1 MVGGI
6 LEMAE
11 LNEIK
16 GRRKAAILLV
26 LLGPEKASKV
36 YKHLDEQMIEI
47 LTLEIAAV
55 RRIDPGQKETVLKEA
70 QEIIMAREFLDR
82 GGVSYARELLEQ
94 SMGEAKAEDLLRKLT
109 SNLQAKPFDFL
120 RASDPIQILSFLQ
133 GEHPQMITM
142 ILSFLPPEKA
152 AAILSGLP
160 NQDQADV
167 ALRIAK
173 MDRITPDVLRETEKE
188 LEKKF
193 SAVVGGDYSI
203 AGGVDSVVQ
212 IINRAGRKTEK
223 NILEILDETDP
234 ELAEEIRKKL
244 FTFEDIVKVDD
255 RSLQK
260 ALRDID
266 NKELAMA
273 LKGVSDDMREKFYRN
288 MSSNAVEIIKE
299 EMEYMGPVRLR
310 DVEESQQKIVNMIR
324 ALEEAG
330 EIVLGGSGDDIVI

>member
-1 MVGGI
+1 
-6 LEMAE
+6 MAE
-11 LNEIK
+11 LIEIK

-55 RRIDPGQKETVLKEA
+55 RRIDPGQKEIVLKEA

-330 EIVLGGSGDDIVI
+330 EIVLGGSGDDIVV

>member
-1 MVGGI
+1 
-6 LEMAE
+6 MAE
-11 LNEIK
+11 SQEIK
-16 GRRKAAILLV
+16 GRKKAAILLV
-26 LLGPEKASKV
+26 LLGQEKAAPI
-36 YKHLDEQMIEI
+36 YKYLDEQMIEI
-47 LTLEIAAV
+47 LTLEIASV
-55 RRIDPGQKETVLKEA
+55 RRIDPGHREAVLKET

-94 SMGEAKAEDLLRKLT
+94 SMGEDKAEDLLRKLT

-133 GEHPQMITM
+133 GEHPQMITL
-142 ILSFLPPEKA
+142 ILSFLPPDRA
-152 AAILSGLP
+152 AAILGGLS
-160 NQDQADV
+160 NAEQAEV

-173 MDRITPDVLRETEKE
+173 MDRITPDVLRDTEKE

-193 SAVVGGDYSI
+193 SAVVGGDFSVT
-203 AGGVDSVVQ
+203 GGVDAVVQ
-212 IINRAGRKTEK
+212 IINKAGRKTEK
-223 NILEILDETDP
+223 NILEILDEKEP

-273 LKGVSDDMREKFYRN
+273 LKGISEDMREKFYRN
-288 MSSNAVEIIKE
+288 MSGNAVEILKE

-310 DVEESQQKIVNMIR
+310 DVEESQQKVVDRIR

>member
-1 MVGGI
+1 
-6 LEMAE
+6 MAE
-11 LNEIK
+11 MHEIK

-55 RRIDPGQKETVLKEA
+55 RRIDPGQKELVLTEA
-70 QEIIMAREFLDR
+70 QETIMAREFLDR

-203 AGGVDSVVQ
+203 AGGIDSVVQ

>member
-1 MVGGI
+1 
-6 LEMAE
+6 MAE
-11 LNEIK
+11 LIEIK

-55 RRIDPGQKETVLKEA
+55 RRIDPGQKEIVLKEA

-299 EMEYMGPVRLR
+299 EMEYMGPIRIK
-310 DVEESQQKIVNMIR
+310 DVEEVQQKIVASIR
-324 ALEEAG
+324 KLEEQG
-330 EIVLGGSGDDIVI
+330 EIVVARGGEDEMVI

>member
-1 MVGGI
+1 
-6 LEMAE
+6 MAE
-11 LNEIK
+11 SQELK
-16 GRRKAAILLV
+16 GRKKAAILLV
-26 LLGPEKASKV
+26 LLGQEKAAPI
-36 YKHLDEQMIEI
+36 YKYLDEQMIEI

-55 RRIDPGQKETVLKEA
+55 RRIDPGHREAVLKET

-94 SMGEAKAEDLLRKLT
+94 SMGEEKAEDLLRKLT

-120 RASDPIQILSFLQ
+120 RTSDPIQILSFLQ
-133 GEHPQMITM
+133 GEHPQMITL
-142 ILSFLPPEKA
+142 ILSFLPPDRA
-152 AAILSGLP
+152 AAILGGLS
-160 NQDQADV
+160 NAEQAEV

-173 MDRITPDVLRETEKE
+173 MDRITPDVLRDTEKE

-193 SAVVGGDYSI
+193 SAVVGGDFSVT
-203 AGGVDSVVQ
+203 GGVDAVVQ
-212 IINRAGRKTEK
+212 IINKAGRKTEK
-223 NILEILDETDP
+223 NILEILDEREP

-244 FTFEDIVKVDD
+244 FTFEDIIKVDD

-273 LKGVSDDMREKFYRN
+273 LKGISEEMREKFYRN
-288 MSSNAVEIIKE
+288 MSSNAVEILKE

-310 DVEESQQKIVNMIR
+310 DVEESQQKVVDRIR

-330 EIVLGGSGDDIVI
+330 EIVLGGGGDDIVI

>member
-1 MVGGI
+1 
-6 LEMAE
+6 MADIQ
-11 LNEIK
+11 EIK

-26 LLGPEKASKV
+26 LLGPEKAAPI

-55 RRIDPGQKETVLKEA
+55 RRIDPAHREAVIKET

-142 ILSFLPPEKA
+142 ILSFLPPDRA
-152 AAILSGLP
+152 AAILGGLS
-160 NQDQADV
+160 NAEQAEV

-173 MDRITPDVLRETEKE
+173 MDRITPDVLRDTEKE

-193 SAVVGGDYSI
+193 SAVVGGDFSI
-203 AGGVDSVVQ
+203 AGGVDAVVQ
-212 IINRAGRKTEK
+212 IINKAGRKTEK
-223 NILEILDETDP
+223 NILEILDEREP

-273 LKGVSDDMREKFYRN
+273 LKGISDDMREKFYRN
-288 MSSNAVEIIKE
+288 MSANAVEIIKE

-310 DVEESQQKIVNMIR
+310 DVEEAQQKVVNRIR

-330 EIVLGGSGDDIVI
+330 EIVLGGSGDDIVV

>member
-1 MVGGI
+1 
-6 LEMAE
+6 MAE
-11 LNEIK
+11 SQELK
-16 GRRKAAILLV
+16 GRKKAAILLV
-26 LLGPEKASKV
+26 LLGQEKAAPI
-36 YKHLDEQMIEI
+36 YKYLDEQMIEI

-55 RRIDPGQKETVLKEA
+55 RRIDPGHREAVLKET

-94 SMGEAKAEDLLRKLT
+94 SMGEEKAEDLLRKLT

-133 GEHPQMITM
+133 GEHPQMITL
-142 ILSFLPPEKA
+142 ILSFLPPDRA
-152 AAILSGLP
+152 AAILGGLS
-160 NQDQADV
+160 NAEQAEV

-173 MDRITPDVLRETEKE
+173 MDRITPDVLRDTEKE

-193 SAVVGGDYSI
+193 SAVVGGDFSVT
-203 AGGVDSVVQ
+203 GGVDAVVQ
-212 IINRAGRKTEK
+212 IINKAGRKTEK
-223 NILEILDETDP
+223 NILEILDEREP

-244 FTFEDIVKVDD
+244 FTFEDIIKVDD

-273 LKGVSDDMREKFYRN
+273 LKGISEEMREKFYRN
-288 MSSNAVEIIKE
+288 MSSNAVEILKE

-310 DVEESQQKIVNMIR
+310 DVEESQQKVVDRIR

-330 EIVLGGSGDDIVI
+330 EIVLGGGGDDIVI